1 MRKFINLLLI
11 SSLMFLFS
19 FTIEGV
25 RWSITGKRTTWS
37 MGYSGALLTNGK
49 VVIEGVKW
57 TAEYEVFDPSTG
69 VWTAKTLSGLTDH
82 YAGILL
88 PNGKVLQTLTGS
100 ALYLY
105 DPTSDSWG
113 SSGTS
118 FSAATKNNVTLLKN
132 DKVLLIGTSVCYL
145 YDYSTDGV
153 ASTGN
158 VSDVNNGTETLL
170 PTGEVLVIKNTFAST
185 YNPTSGVWTTAPLP
199 AKSRFCHTA
208 ILLPPPLSKVLV
220 AGGTTAGT
228 TCELFDPVTKTWGAT
243 GNLTYGPRVIS
254 ESVLLPSGKVLMI
267 SSDPDN
273 GGAASASL
281 TCELYDPAAGTWAL
295 TDNLIPPIS
304 TFGAASHN
312 SAFILQT
319 GKVLL
324 AGCGKG
330 SASNPSAFSLIYDPS
345 DGVFTARP
353 SLTYARAAHTTTP
366 LPIVHTSNCSTNVLI
381 VGGENSSGA
390 MKKCEL
396 YNYRRKTIEVTGDL
410 NTERSNHTA
419 VLMSSGLVLVTGG
432 KNTSGTLKSCETYD
446 VNTELWTNA
455 SNMTDSRFDHSAT
468 LLTNGTNVLVTGGE
482 NAGSYVSNCEIY
494 NGTSWSS
501 TASLTTPR
509 ARHSTVLLFD
519 GRILAIGGQTTGGTA
534 TNSCEIWDG
543 TNWSSAAN
551 LNTARYWHTSI
562 LLQSGKVLV
571 MGGTGNGS
579 TALASCEIYDP
590 VANTW
595 TQEANLNQARY
606 QHNSTLLYSGLVLTT
621 GGYDGTNYTTSA
633 EIWDPAAEF
642 DSTLN
647 IHNWKITAQLPTARA
662 YQSSVLVTDL
672 QPYILVIGGKN
683 TSYVGAIEEYD
694 VGLSYDRNWQPT
706 ITSSPSVTHVTS
718 PMTINGTLFR
728 GVSEADGGNYCHI
741 TSNDHPI
748 VSIVRIGGGNWQS
761 NGGGDMLY
769 TPNSSLWSE
778 TSTTINPPVGFAD
791 GYYRLWVIAN
801 GIPSKWYEGC
811 ATGTEEKSNPQ
822 SKIQNPQLEISP
834 NPFTSTTVISYS
846 GISYLRNN
854 SNNNSTKGTVGK
866 QANIKIYDISG
877 KLLEEVKDNIIGEN
891 LKAGIYFVKIDGYK
905 PIKVVKMSCIR

>member
-1 MRKFINLLLI
+1 MRKIINLLVF
-11 SSLMFLFS
+11 SSLIFLFS
-19 FTIEGV
+19 FTIEGG
-25 RWSITGKRTTWS
+25 RWSRTGNRATWS

-69 VWTAKTLSGLTDH
+69 LWTAKSLSGLTDH

-88 PNGKVLQTLTGS
+88 PNGKVLQTAPAN
-100 ALYLY
+100 ALHLY
-105 DPTSDSWG
+105 DPTNDSWG

-118 FSAATKNNVTLLKN
+118 FTAATKNNVTLLKN
-132 DKVLLIGTSVCYL
+132 NKVLLIGTSVCYL
-145 YDYSTDGV
+145 YDYSTDAV

-158 VSDVNNGTETLL
+158 VSDINNGTETLL

-185 YNPTSGVWTTAPLP
+185 YNPTTGVWTTAPLP

-220 AGGTTAGT
+220 AGGTSAGV
-228 TCELFDPVTKTWGAT
+228 TCELFDPVSKTWATT
-243 GNLTYGPRVIS
+243 GNLLYGPRVIS

-281 TCELYDPAAGTWAL
+281 TCELYNPDSAGTWAL
-295 TDNLIPPIS
+295 ADSLIPPIS

-330 SASNPSAFSLIYDPS
+330 SASNPSPASLIYDPS

-353 SLTYARAAHTTTP
+353 SLNYARAAHTTTP

-396 YNYRRKTIEVTGDL
+396 YNYRKKTVGVTGDL

-419 VLMSSGLVLVTGG
+419 VLTSSGLVLVTGG
-432 KNTSGTLKSCETYD
+432 KNTSGTLKSCETFD
-446 VNTELWTNA
+446 VNTELWTSA
-455 SNMTDSRFDHSAT
+455 TDMTNSRFDHSAT

-482 NAGSYVSNCEIY
+482 NAGSYIASCETY
-494 NGTSWSS
+494 NGTNWSS
-501 TASLTTPR
+501 AGNMSTPR
-509 ARHSTVLLFD
+509 ARHSAVLLFD
-519 GRILAIGGQTTGGTA
+519 GKILVIGGQTTGGTA
-534 TNSCEIWDG
+534 TNSCELWDG
-543 TNWSSAAN
+543 TSWSAAAN
-551 LNTARYWHTSI
+551 LNTARYWHAAI

-571 MGGTGNGS
+571 TGGTGNGT

-595 TQEANLNQARY
+595 TQEASLNQARY
-606 QHNSTLLYSGLVLTT
+606 QHNSTLLYSGLVLST
-621 GGYDGTNYTTSA
+621 GGFDGTTYTSSA

-642 DSTLN
+642 DTSSNT
-647 IHNWKITAQLPTARA
+647 HRWKITAQLPTARA
-662 YQSSVLVTDL
+662 YHSSVLVTDL

-683 TSYVGAIEEYD
+683 GSYVNAIEEYD
-694 VGLSYDRNWQPT
+694 VGLGYQRDWQPA
-706 ITSSPSVTHVTS
+706 ITSSPSVTPITS

-748 VSIVRIGGGNWQS
+748 VSIVRVGGGNWQS

-778 TSTTINPPVGFAD
+778 TSTTINPPVGFAQ

-811 ATGTEEKSNPQ
+811 ATGTEEKSNIKTP
-822 SKIQNPQLEISP
+822 STTLRASQNPFSK
-834 NPFTSTTVISYS
+834 STTISYNIGKNVGSVS
-846 GISYLRNN
+846 GGFSL
-854 SNNNSTKGTVGK
+854 
-866 QANIKIYDISG
+866 AIYDIAG
-877 KLLEEVKDNIIGEN
+877 KLVEETKDNIIGEN
-891 LKAGIYFVKIDGYK
+891 LKTGIYFVKIDGYK
-905 PIKVVKMSCIR
+905 PIKVVKLSCIR